1 MLPTEE
7 ETIRIRKSE
16 EETIRI
22 EDTRIVIGI
31 DNKKKLVTGIEKKE
45 TRAKEGILWKVDT
58 KNKGKRG
65 KR

>member
-1 MLPTEE
+1 M
-7 ETIRIRKSE
+7 
-16 EETIRI
+16 
-22 EDTRIVIGI
+22 IGI